1 MKEKT
6 FSVTYSKSQGIS
18 KPKGWDYIFSWDDGE
33 VKTFIV
39 VSLHA
44 ALALGK
50 HFTSL
55 GYQDMVHIAPTDHK
69 YVELD
74 YSDKHLLFNGGIQN
88 AWKCDSGDETNVPLA
103 D

>member
-6 FSVTYSKSQGIS
+6 FSVTYSTSQGIS

-39 VSLHA
+39 VSLYA

-55 GYQDMVHIAPTDHK
+55 GYQDMVHIAPTDHE
-69 YVELD
+69 YVELN
-74 YSDKHLLFNGGIQN
+74 YRRENLP
-88 AWKCDSGDETNVPLA
+88 PLA